1 LAMILPVLS
10 LPKDSVVITVS
21 PLRLIQD
28 NHVAEFTKYGIRSIA
43 INCFTP
49 EDEKLWKSIRSHSAY
64 QHYSVSPEQCGPYQ
78 GHIPHFA
85 KLLHDP
91 KWAQRVKLLQID
103 EAHFIA
109 TAGQSKGK
117 EAAFRPSF
125 SDLGERLRVHLPAT
139 TPCTAY
145 SASMP
150 PQIMN
155 LVTSTLRME
164 PYKTVKIE
172 LTTNRPNLVYAVI
185 PMVGSI
191 DNFANLDFLWPDSFP
206 PNFILRQKS
215 IVFIDHKRKAARLAE
230 YLNAKVP
237 HDLAAKKPFRHYHSS
252 MSKPYLE
259 EIARSFKDPDGDG
272 FDVTDID
279 LIVEFG
285 VPKTVIDDDQQAGRG
300 GRDERECL
308 VLMIAER
315 WAYDALAQSNPEHKP
330 SNKEKRTEP
339 AVISN
344 ASSRKDCRR
353 RGLAKHNND
362 TTPDAHHFSGK
373 WCCDNHTDNFDFN
386 QYLLGTILTEAHDSD
401 ADLPAKKP
409 RRKYRP
415 VPQRDPVI
423 HSLEAWRASIHAGD
437 PVAQNF
443 PISYILDDTAIEH
456 LAREVSG
463 FFRLPSNVTEFLG
476 ETTEWHSRHA
486 LDVVTIIR
494 QHDLSAPQRRR
505 NVNSASISD
514 SEASDSEY
522 S

>member
-1 LAMILPVLS
+1 MALCI
-10 LPKDSVVITVS
+10 
-21 PLRLIQD
+21 
-28 NHVAEFTKYGIRSIA
+28 Y
-43 INCFTP
+43 
-49 EDEKLWKSIRSHSAY
+49 
-64 QHYSVSPEQCGPYQ
+64 
-78 GHIPHFA
+78 
-85 KLLHDP
+85 
-91 KWAQRVKLLQID
+91 
-103 EAHFIA
+103 
-109 TAGQSKGK
+109 
-117 EAAFRPSF
+117 
-125 SDLGERLRVHLPAT
+125 
-139 TPCTAY
+139 
-145 SASMP
+145 
-150 PQIMN
+150 
-155 LVTSTLRME
+155 
-164 PYKTVKIE
+164 
-172 LTTNRPNLVYAVI
+172 
-185 PMVGSI
+185 
-191 DNFANLDFLWPDSFP
+191 
-206 PNFILRQKS
+206 
-215 IVFIDHKRKAARLAE
+215 
-230 YLNAKVP
+230 
-237 HDLAAKKPFRHYHSS
+237 
-252 MSKPYLE
+252 
-259 EIARSFKDPDGDG
+259 G

-285 VPKTVIDDDQQAGRG
+285 VPKTVIDDDQRAGRG
-300 GRDERECL
+300 GRDGRECL

-330 SNKEKRTEP
+330 SNKEKCTEP

-344 ASSRKDCRR
+344 ASSRKDCRC

-362 TTPDAHHFSGK
+362 TTPD
-373 WCCDNHTDNFDFN
+373 DNFDFN
-386 QYLLGTILTEAHDSD
+386 QYLLGTILTEAHNSD
-401 ADLPAKKP
+401 ADLPAKQP

-522 S
+522 SENSGGSSESDSDDDEIPTPTKADQTIMISISSHSSPSSSRSNSPTPSPSAPPPISSTGRLLRLSAANHRVAGTAEQMVSKKAKR